1 VQQQL
6 PHARAASTR
15 FSLRTQLL
23 AAGAMCLLLVSPLL
37 AQTFNGTGTGAIPDT
52 TSNGTFGPPR
62 DVSFNVSGVAGSIT
76 DISLSMTMTHTWI
89 GDLDVVL
96 APPGVTPGNAG
107 SFIIYNRVGA
117 TTAGSGGDSSDL
129 GGTYVFANSASTN
142 IWLTADG
149 LPDAGVIPA
158 GSYRTVAA
166 APSSIPAAVTDFTAA
181 FSALTPAQINGTWTL
196 RFQDRGVGDVGTV
209 SAAALTLT
217 TGGGGGNNTLTVTR
231 TGTGSGTVTSTPAGI
246 NCGGTCSASFPSATS
261 VSLSAA
267 AVGGSSFVSWGGD
280 CSGSGACVLSMSQAR
295 NVSASFNS
303 SGGGGGLGGS
313 WINLGAAPAFNGQV
327 EGITNRPVV
336 GAVSAVAPHPTNPA
350 ILYVAA
356 VNGGLWRSTNANAA
370 SPEWTRLFD
379 TGPSLSMASLR
390 FDPTDASAQTLLAG
404 TGLISSLSS
413 TGGARTGVFRT
424 VDGGSNWTVLNGGGT
439 LNNISIRAVAP
450 RGNVLMAATSQ
461 GLYRS
466 TDTGA
471 SFALVSGAGGSGLP
485 SGNTTDVVGDPGNN
499 SLLYTVVFGSASP
512 GIYRSTDTGATWTR
526 VSDTATDALINA
538 GSRGLLAVGQS
549 NNVFL
554 AVVGTN
560 GRLSA
565 VIRSANGTSGWSDL
579 GVPTTA
585 EEAGALIG
593 AHPGGQGGIHL
604 SIAADPTNSNIVYI
618 GGDRQPYFSEA
629 APGSGAFFPNSLGAL
644 DYSGRLFRGDAAQAP
659 ASRWVALT
667 HSGTSNNSSPH
678 ADSRAMAFDAAGE
691 LIESDDGGVYKRIS
705 PRSTTGSW
713 VSLNGDL
720 EVTEYHGIAYDGLS
734 DRVIGGAQDTGTTE
748 QQQVGSRVFNS
759 IHTGDGGD
767 TAVDDI
773 SSASVSSR
781 YSSFQNLSSFRRRTY
796 NTANVFQGQTFP
808 ARTPINGSPA
818 LSPQFYTPITVN
830 RVNGLRLLFGANNG
844 VYESLDQG
852 STVDRISTVRV
863 NGFAGDPLE
872 YGVAGNA
879 ELVYLASGAGVY
891 LRTTAGGALNLVNTI
906 GTATI
911 VDVAVDP
918 AQPAR
923 LFALQGSVVSFS
935 DNSGATFANVTG
947 NLGTFSPGAFRSLA
961 YVPRASGDVLV
972 MGADRGA
979 YYASASSGFSNWQVL
994 GTGLPHAPVFELTY
1008 HAQRDALIAG
1018 MLGRGAWRL
1027 DGVANGGSGGDAVF
1041 ANGFE

>member
-1 VQQQL
+1 MQQA
-6 PHARAASTR
+6 PDAKAASPR
-15 FSLRTQLL
+15 ASLPAQLL
-23 AAGAMCLLLVSPLL
+23 AGAALCLLLVSPLM

-52 TSNGTFGPPR
+52 TTTGTFGPPR
-62 DVSFNVSGVAGSIT
+62 DVSFNVSGIAGSIT
-76 DISLSMTMTHTWI
+76 NVSLSMTITHTWI

-96 APPGVTPGNAG
+96 APPGVSPGNAG

-117 TTAGSGGDSSDL
+117 TMAGSGGDSSDL

-149 LPDAGVIPA
+149 LPDAGVIPS

-166 APSSIPAAVTDFTAA
+166 APSTIPAAVTDFTAA
-181 FSALTPAQINGTWTL
+181 FSALSAGQINGTWTL
-196 RFQDRGVGDVGTV
+196 RFQDRGAGDVGTV

-217 TGGGGGNNTLTVTR
+217 
-231 TGTGSGTVTSTPAGI
+231 A
-246 NCGGTCSASFPSATS
+246 
-261 VSLSAA
+261 
-267 AVGGSSFVSWGGD
+267 
-280 CSGSGACVLSMSQAR
+280 
-295 NVSASFNS
+295 
-303 SGGGGGLGGS
+303 SGGGGGGGGLNGS
-313 WINLGAAPAFNGQV
+313 WSNLGAAPAFNGQV
-327 EGITNRPVV
+327 EGIPNRPVV
-336 GAVSAVAPHPTNPA
+336 GAVSAVAPHPTDPA

-356 VNGGLWRSTNANAA
+356 VNGGIWRSNNANAA
-370 SPEWTRLFD
+370 NPSWTRLFD
-379 TGPSLSMASLR
+379 TGPSLSMSSLR
-390 FDPTDASAQTLLAG
+390 FDPTDASGQTLLAG
-404 TGLISSLSS
+404 TGLISSLGS

-424 VDGGSNWTVLNGGGT
+424 VDGGSSWTVLNGGGT
-439 LNNISIRAVAP
+439 LNNLSIRAVAP

-471 SFALVSGAGGSGLP
+471 SFSLVSGAGGSGLP

-512 GIYRSTDTGATWTR
+512 GIYRSTDTGASWAR
-526 VSDTATDALINA
+526 VSDAATDALINA
-538 GSRGLLAVGQS
+538 GSRGLMAVGQS
-549 NNVFL
+549 SNVFL

-565 VIRSANGTSGWSDL
+565 VVRSANGTSGWTDL

-593 AHPGGQGGIHL
+593 VHPGGQGGIHL

-629 APGSGAFFPNSLGAL
+629 APGSGVFFPNSLGAQ

-678 ADSRAMAFDAAGE
+678 ADSRSMAFDAAGD
-691 LIESDDGGVYKRIS
+691 LIESDDGGVYKRLS
-705 PRSTTGSW
+705 PRSTTGTW

-720 EVTEYHGIAYDGLS
+720 EVTEYHGIAYDGLA
-734 DRVIGGAQDTGTTE
+734 DRVIGGAQDTGTSE

-773 SSASVSSR
+773 SSVTVSSR

-796 NTANVFQGQTFP
+796 DTANVFQGQTFP
-808 ARTPINGSPA
+808 SRTPINGSPA

-852 STVDRISTVRV
+852 STVNRISTVRV
-863 NGFAGDPLE
+863 NAFAGDPLE
-872 YGVAGNA
+872 YGVNGNA

-891 LRTTAGGALNLVNTI
+891 LRTSAGGPLNLVNTI
-906 GTATI
+906 GSATI
-911 VDVAVDP
+911 VDVAIDP
-918 AQPAR
+918 AQPAKM
-923 LFALQGSVVSFS
+923 FALQASTVSFS
-935 DNSGATFANVTG
+935 DNSGASYSNITG
-947 NLGTFSPGAFRSLA
+947 NLGTFAPGALRSMV
-961 YVPRASGDVLV
+961 YVPRPSGDVLV
-972 MGADRGA
+972 VGADRGA
-979 YYASASSGFSNWQVL
+979 YYASASSGFSNWQML
-994 GTGLPHAPVFELTY
+994 GTGLPYAPVFELTY

-1027 DGVANGGSGGDAVF
+1027 DGVANGGGGGGDAIF